1 MGHSLFAFIVVLGV
15 LVFFHELG
23 HFLVARRFG
32 VGVVTFSLGFGPKI
46 FRKTIGFTEYCIS
59 LIPLGGY
66 VKMVGEEPGEAIH
79 YEDLERSFSHKP
91 LFQRAMIVAAGP
103 LFNFF
108 LAFLIF
114 FLIAQVSGLYV
125 VEPIV
130 GEVGEDTPAQAAGII
145 SGDIVTKVS
154 GKSVDAWDEMVDLI
168 GNGTGQ
174 PLEMH
179 LFRNGQEIVV
189 TVTPEVKVVKNIFG
203 EDHDKYMIG
212 ISAKGD
218 VRHIPLNPFQAI
230 WEGAMRTW
238 QITELTLLSVVKI
251 FQGAVPAD
259 TLGGPIMI
267 AQMAGEQARA
277 GAANLAFFIA
287 MLSVNLGIINLFP
300 VPVLDG
306 GHLLFFA
313 LEGITGK
320 RAGEAV
326 LEKANQL
333 GIALLVALMVF
344 VFYNDIMRIFSGGNP

>member
-1 MGHSLFAFIVVLGV
+1 MGYSLVAFVVVLGV

-23 HFLVARRFG
+23 HFLVARYCG

-46 FRKTIGFTEYCIS
+46 YRKTVGLTEYCIS

-79 YEDLERSFSHKP
+79 YQDLERSFSHKP

-103 LFNFF
+103 IFNFL
-108 LAFLIF
+108 LAFLLF
-114 FLIAQVSGLYV
+114 FVIAQVSGRYV
-125 VEPIV
+125 VEPVV
-130 GEVGEDTPAQAAGII
+130 GEVGENTPAQAAGIMP
-145 SGDIVTKVS
+145 GDVVTQ
-154 GKSVDAWDEMVDLI
+154 VDGTAVNAWDDMVEMI
-168 GNGTGQ
+168 GNGAGE
-174 PLEMH
+174 PLEIH
-179 LFRNGQEIVV
+179 FFRNGSDIKV

-203 EDHDKYMIG
+203 EDINQYMIG
-212 ISAKGD
+212 IAAKGD
-218 VRHIPLNPFQAI
+218 VRHIALNSFQAI
-230 WEGAMRTW
+230 WDAAKRTW
-238 QITELTLLSVVKI
+238 QITKLTILSVVKI

-267 AQMAGEQARA
+267 AQMAGEQAKA
-277 GAANLAFFIA
+277 GVANLAFFIA
-287 MLSVNLGIINLFP
+287 MLSINLGIINLFP

-320 RAGEAV
+320 RAGEAI

-344 VFYNDIMRIFSGGNP
+344 VFYNDIMRIFNGGNQ